1 MKRLTAT
8 LYLTIAV
15 LLGSVG
21 AAQAFDE
28 LSLKKLMVLISCI
41 GCDLSGVNLALA
53 NLSGAVLSY
62 ANIQG
67 AKVCATKT
75 PWGLDNSCC

>member
-8 LYLTIAV
+8 LCLTIAV

-41 GCDLSGVNLALA
+41 GCGVNLALA